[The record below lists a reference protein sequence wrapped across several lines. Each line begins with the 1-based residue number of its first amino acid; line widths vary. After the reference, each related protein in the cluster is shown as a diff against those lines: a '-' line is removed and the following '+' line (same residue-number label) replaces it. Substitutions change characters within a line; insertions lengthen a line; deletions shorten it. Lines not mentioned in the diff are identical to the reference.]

1 MNGWWTMD
9 DGLLGM
15 VKVKMKMKMK
25 DAKGCGKD

>member
-15 VKVKMKMKMK
+15 VKMKMKMK